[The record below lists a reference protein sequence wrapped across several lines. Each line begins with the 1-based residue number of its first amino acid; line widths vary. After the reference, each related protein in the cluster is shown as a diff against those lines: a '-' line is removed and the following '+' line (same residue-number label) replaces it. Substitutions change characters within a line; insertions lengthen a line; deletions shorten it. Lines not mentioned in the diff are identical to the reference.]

1 MIVADWAITVED
13 LAAAPKLR
21 MIQHQG
27 VGHERIDKQALKARG
42 VPLALCPAGT
52 TIGVAEHTILLILAV
67 YKRLVVADT
76 KMRQGTW
83 LQWGLRSTSFELCG
97 KTLGLVGFGRIGQ
110 AVAKRA
116 HAFDAK
122 ILYHDAFIP
131 TPPAEARAWG
141 VESVG
146 LDDLLRRSDIVS
158 VHVPTTDETRN
169 FMNAA
174 RFAQMKRSAVFIN
187 TSRGAVVD
195 EPALIRA
202 LQDKVIAGAGLDVF
216 EKEPIRPENPL
227 LAMDNVI
234 LTPHIPRAPW
244 TPSPRR
250 CKPSLPICSAACAV
264 SPFTTE
270 SCDAYAL
277 RADRRGLSP
286 DSNAGGCHE
295 EDDGRVGAGSCL
307 PRLARWFQ
315 SGRATHL
322 VEPLGNP
329 GHEEGS
335 PE

>member
-1 MIVADWAITVED
+1 MGYSVVYWNRATGDVYDVIRGQMPAGWTLVTLHGETKREWHAQIRDVDFMIVADWAITAEE

-116 HAFDAK
+116 HAFDATVV
-122 ILYHDAFIP
+122 YHDAFIP

-158 VHVPTTDETRN
+158 IHVPTTDETRK

-202 LQDKVIAGAGLDVF
+202 LQEKVVTGAGLDVF
-216 EKEPIRPENPL
+216 EKEPIDPDNPL
-227 LAMDNVI
+227 LALDNVV
-234 LTPHIPRAPW
+234 LTPHIAAGTVDALTEKMR
-244 TPSPRR
+244 SVFENLQR
-250 CKPSLPICSAACAV
+250 CAAGDPIH
-264 SPFTTE
+264 
-270 SCDAYAL
+270 
-277 RADRRGLSP
+277 DR
-286 DSNAGGCHE
+286 
-295 EDDGRVGAGSCL
+295 V
-307 PRLARWFQ
+307 
-315 SGRATHL
+315 
-322 VEPLGNP
+322 V
-329 GHEEGS
+329 
-335 PE
+335 

>member
-1 MIVADWAITVED
+1 MGYSVVYWNRATEDVYDVIRGQMPEGWRLVTLQGDTKAEWHAQICDVDFMLVADWAVTAED

-27 VGHERIDKQALKARG
+27 VGHERIDKRALKARG

-52 TIGVAEHTILLILAV
+52 TIGVAEHTLLLILAV

-76 KMRQGTW
+76 KMRIGTW

-122 ILYHDAFIP
+122 ILYHDTFIS
-131 TPPAEARAWG
+131 TPPGEARAWG
-141 VESVG
+141 VDSVG

-158 VHVPTTDETRN
+158 MHVPTNDETRK
-169 FMNAA
+169 FMNTE

-202 LQDKVIAGAGLDVF
+202 LQTQVIAAAGLDVF
-216 EKEPIRPENPL
+216 EREPIEKDNPL
-227 LAMDNVI
+227 LGMDNVV
-234 LTPHIPRAPW
+234 LTPHISAGTVDALTEKMR
-244 TPSPRR
+244 SVFGNLQR
-250 CKPSLPICSAACAV
+250 CLKGEPIH
-264 SPFTTE
+264 
-270 SCDAYAL
+270 
-277 RADRRGLSP
+277 DR
-286 DSNAGGCHE
+286 
-295 EDDGRVGAGSCL
+295 V
-307 PRLARWFQ
+307 
-315 SGRATHL
+315 
-322 VEPLGNP
+322 V
-329 GHEEGS
+329 
-335 PE
+335 